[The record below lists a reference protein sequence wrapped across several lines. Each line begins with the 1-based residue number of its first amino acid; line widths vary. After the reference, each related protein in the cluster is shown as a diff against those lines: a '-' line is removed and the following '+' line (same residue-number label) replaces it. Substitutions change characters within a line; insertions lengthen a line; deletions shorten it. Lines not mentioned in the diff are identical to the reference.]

1 MPRNKYWDLKLNQ
14 ILKQKWTPW
23 KPYNVHINFKRKYH
37 GNEMDMQTE
46 VDVIDQQVNQ
56 AMPLPDHL
64 KDDKDITE
72 NQ

>member
-1 MPRNKYWDLKLNQ
+1 
-14 ILKQKWTPW
+14 
-23 KPYNVHINFKRKYH
+23 
-37 GNEMDMQTE
+37 MQTK
-46 VDVIDQQVNQ
+46 VDVNDQQVNQ